1 MENDLSKYFADELT
15 LEERKEF
22 LVKVNEE
29 DELREE
35 FIENQQLVAFVDW
48 LSPVDEDEKKLAQQK
63 LSEFMGK
70 MESTKN
76 K

>member
-48 LSPVDEDEKKLAQQK
+48 LSPVDEDE
-63 LSEFMGK
+63 
-70 MESTKN
+70 
-76 K
+76 